1 MAFNPKSEYIITSKE
16 ISIKDFFDYT
26 EDYVTRPPYQR
37 KAVWSRKKKQA
48 LMDSLFRRYYIP
60 KLVIRE
66 VRLDENTTVFEIV
79 DGQQRITSFGRFVT
93 NKLAIKDENAL
104 EQYMLNIQIKDKKA
118 ASIDLATGTG
128 KSWVIYGVAQ
138 LALAEGLV
146 DKVLVLCPSLTIEE
160 ELKKKV

>member
-79 DGQQRITSFGRFVT
+79 DGQQRITSVQDFFD
-93 NKLAIKDENAL
+93 NKYKLPKSLLDL
-104 EQYMLNIQIKDKKA
+104 SD
-118 ASIDLATGTG
+118 DLAD
-128 KSWVIYGVAQ
+128 KYYKDLEVEIPDSIID
-138 LALAEGLV
+138 GL
-146 DKVLVLCPSLTIEE
+146 KTYKTVLLNPKRCNVKIKWGYDRFEKYLLPFNY
-160 ELKKKV
+160 